1 MEQQPDNHGGHGHC
15 TEEHSHHHH
24 HHSQETG
31 GIHISRHEEAVIGS
45 LRGSLPVSDFQEARQ
60 MVSAQMREIGR
71 RVSEQGGIIG
81 HIKFILGSPEKC
93 CQISL
98 TDTSENVR
106 YFDSDSCRIEGVAIV
121 FLISEEELGR
131 ILRETLGGITE
142 GDGRL

>member
-1 MEQQPDNHGGHGHC
+1 MERQTDNHSGHGHC
-15 TEEHSHHHH
+15 GEEQFHHHH
-24 HHSQETG
+24 HEREPR

-45 LRGSLPVSDFQEARQ
+45 LRGSLSVSDFQEARQ

-71 RVSEQGGIIG
+71 RIRAQGGIIG

-98 TDTSENVR
+98 TDTSETVR

-131 ILRETLGGITE
+131 ILRETLGSITE
-142 GDGRL
+142 EDGIL